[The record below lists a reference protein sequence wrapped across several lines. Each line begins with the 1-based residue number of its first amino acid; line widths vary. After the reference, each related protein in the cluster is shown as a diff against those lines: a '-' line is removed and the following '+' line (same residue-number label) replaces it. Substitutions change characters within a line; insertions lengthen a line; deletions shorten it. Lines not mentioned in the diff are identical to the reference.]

1 MAMAVPAATNAT
13 ARPAALVF
21 IFITVMLDMLALGM
35 IVPVL
40 APLVATFLGGD
51 TARAASVYGL
61 FGTVWALM
69 QFVASPVL
77 GALSDRYGRRPVI
90 LLSNLGLGLDYI
102 VMALAPN
109 LSWLFIGRVLSGVTA
124 ASVPTAGAY
133 IADVTPPERR
143 AAGFGLLGA
152 AFGIGFVLGPAVGGV
167 VGAVDPRLPF
177 WLAAGLSLL
186 NFLYGLLV
194 LPESLQPERRAPFT
208 WRTAHPLSAL
218 AFLRAQPI
226 LRGLATVVFL
236 GRIAHDVLPSTFV
249 LFAGYR
255 YGWHQ
260 REMGFYLAGVGVST
274 MIVSGAL
281 VHPLVRRIGE
291 RRALLLGLTCGAI
304 GFAIYGLGS
313 TSTAALAALPIM
325 ALWGLSSPAAQALMT
340 GRVAASEQGRLQG
353 AISSMT
359 GVGGLIGPAL
369 FTLTFAY
376 FISGTALVSVPGAP
390 FVLAA
395 LLLAASFIVA
405 WRTTR

>member
-1 MAMAVPAATNAT
+1 MAMTVSAAHAT

-51 TARAASVYGL
+51 TARAASVYGF

-69 QFVASPVL
+69 QFVAAPVL

-90 LLSNLGLGLDYI
+90 LLSNLGLGLDYV
-102 VMALAPN
+102 VMAMAPSLA
-109 LSWLFIGRVLSGVTA
+109 WLFVGRVLSGVTA

-133 IADVTPPERR
+133 IADVTPPARR
-143 AAGFGLLGA
+143 AAGFGLIGA
-152 AFGIGFVLGPAVGGV
+152 AFGIGFVLGPAVGGI

-194 LPESLQPERRAPFT
+194 LPESLPPERRAAFA
-208 WRTAHPLSAL
+208 WRAAHPLGAL
-218 AFLRAQPI
+218 TFLRTQPI
-226 LRGLATVVFL
+226 LLGLTAVAFL

-255 YGWHQ
+255 YGWGQ
-260 REMGFYLAGVGVST
+260 RDMGFYLAGVGVST
-274 MIVSGAL
+274 MIVSGGL
-281 VHPLVRRIGE
+281 VQPIVRRLGE
-291 RRALLLGLTCGAI
+291 RRALLLGLACGAA
-304 GFAIYGLGS
+304 GFAIYALGA
-313 TSTAALAALPIM
+313 TSTAALIALPIM
-325 ALWGLSSPAAQALMT
+325 ALWGLSGPAAQALMT
-340 GRVAASEQGRLQG
+340 RQVADSEQGRLQG
-353 AISSMT
+353 AIASIT
-359 GVGGLIGPAL
+359 GVAGLIGPAL

-376 FISGTALVSVPGAP
+376 FISGRATPLLPGAP
-390 FVLAA
+390 FFLAA
-395 LLLAASFIVA
+395 LLLALSMVLA
-405 WRTTR
+405 WRVAR